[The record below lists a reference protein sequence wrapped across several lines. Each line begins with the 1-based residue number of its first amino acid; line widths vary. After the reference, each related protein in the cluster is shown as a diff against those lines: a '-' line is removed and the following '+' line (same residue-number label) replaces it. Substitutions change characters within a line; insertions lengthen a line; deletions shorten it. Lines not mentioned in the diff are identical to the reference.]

1 MTDYE
6 KYNRINKTEL
16 IEQCQCL
23 ENNYNVMKERFERV
37 SDIANEEANKIADL
51 RTLLRECKGRVLL
64 CMEMTSIGYEDDE
77 KLLKRINVA
86 LGESEE

>member
-1 MTDYE
+1 MTDYK
-6 KYNRINKTEL
+6 KYNKAEL

-37 SDIANEEANKIADL
+37 SDIANEEANKIVDL
-51 RTLLRECKGRVLL
+51 RALLRECKGRVLL

-77 KLLKRINVA
+77 KLLKRINAA